1 MSRRLRQLFAPIASV
16 ATAMTLVAGCGAAS
30 TSAAPAVPA
39 SSAAP
44 SAGGAAQWAGGSF
57 ASPSGLQTY
66 QSTQEIIDAAK
77 AAGVSCLGLKNDS
90 SPSIAVQQG
99 RCQLNANEIV
109 VAVYTSPAE
118 RDSATNQITG
128 SLAAAGIQYGV
139 LAGGNW
145 MVNCNNELTCLKFR
159 AALGGRMNS
168 GEGK

>member
-39 SSAAP
+39 SSATP

-109 VAVYTSPAE
+109 VAVY
-118 RDSATNQITG
+118 
-128 SLAAAGIQYGV
+128 V
-139 LAGGNW
+139 
-145 MVNCNNELTCLKFR
+145 
-159 AALGGRMNS
+159 
-168 GEGK
+168 